1 MTITV
6 DLYPIPILKIL
17 CFSKPQPQGNIYT
30 IHCIKKTKDIMITA
44 SLLLIITRTI
54 ANNEHILEKEMHT
67 GNPIVLKNK
76 QID

>member
-1 MTITV
+1 
-6 DLYPIPILKIL
+6 
-17 CFSKPQPQGNIYT
+17 
-30 IHCIKKTKDIMITA
+30 MITD
-44 SLLLIITRTI
+44 SPLLIITRTI